1 METMSINRE
10 IAKSATWTVSM
21 RLANRGIGFLSTL
34 ILARLLVPDDFGLV
48 AIATAFVSLVELVNA
63 YSLHIY
69 LVQKKDLADEDL
81 NTAWTFQAMI
91 CTFQAVLLMA
101 LGVPISRFYGN
112 SNLVPIILALAGS
125 LLIAGFKNIGVMYFQ
140 RDMRFQIEFILVN
153 GSKLFSFFVTVGLA
167 FILENYWA
175 LVVGII
181 ANRSAELVLSFI
193 LHPYRPKF
201 QLSAFKKL
209 VSFSKWIYF
218 DNLLVFLGQRGP
230 ELIIGKAAGENT
242 LGLFS
247 VGYDIAMLPTSE
259 MIAPINRAV
268 FPGYVKMN
276 KIDSVELQKGYLSV
290 IGVIALI
297 AMPAAVGIAVTAD
310 VLIPLLLGEKWLHAI
325 PIVQVLAVAGGFAS
339 LSSNAGAVFLSKGK
353 PWFLTWISA
362 LRVVILLPSVW
373 IFIVEVGPVGAAM
386 AYLLT
391 CAVMSIVWFLIL
403 IRVLNL
409 NVRMIAY
416 QLYRPLI
423 AVTGMY
429 FAVQLVKF
437 FLMPVDAT
445 MQIIFAAAVLI
456 LTGFVAFV
464 VVDGSLWLFAGRPLA
479 AEKLVMNLIQGIL
492 SNFMTRMKP
501 NVTKT

>member
-1 METMSINRE
+1 MSINRE
-10 IAKSATWTVSM
+10 IAKSATWTVTM
-21 RLANRGIGFLSTL
+21 RLANRGIGFFSFL
-34 ILARLLVPDDFGLV
+34 ILARLLVPADFGLV
-48 AIATAFVSLVELVNA
+48 TIATAFVSLMELVNA

-81 NTAWTFQAMI
+81 NTAWTFQAII

-101 LGVPISRFYGN
+101 LAVPVGRFYEN
-112 SNLVPIILALAGS
+112 SNLVPIVLALAGS
-125 LLIAGFKNIGVMYFQ
+125 LVIAGFKNIGVMYFQ

-153 GSKLFSFFVTVGLA
+153 GSKLFSFFVTVGFA
-167 FILENYWA
+167 FLLHSYWA
-175 LVVGII
+175 LIIGIV
-181 ANRSAELVLSFI
+181 ASRGAELVLSFI

-201 QLSAFKKL
+201 HLSAFRKL

-247 VGYDIAMLPTSE
+247 AGYEIAMLPTSE

-276 KIDSVELQKGYLSV
+276 EVDSAELKKGYLDV

-310 VLIPLLLGEKWLHAI
+310 VLIPLLLDKNWWSAI
-325 PIVQVLAVAGGFAS
+325 PMLQVLAIAGGFAS

-353 PWFLTWISA
+353 PWILAWLSA
-362 LRVVILLPSVW
+362 LRVGILLPSIW
-373 IFIVEVGPVGAAM
+373 ILIVEMGPVGPAV

-391 CAVMSIVWFLIL
+391 SAVMCIVWFFII

-409 NVRMIAY
+409 SVRLLVN
-416 QLYRPLI
+416 QLYRPLV
-423 AVTGMY
+423 AVTVMY
-429 FAVQLVKF
+429 FTVQLVKV
-437 FLMPVDAT
+437 LSMPVEGT
-445 MQIIFAAAVLI
+445 MQNIFVAAVLI

-464 VVDGSLWLFAGRPLA
+464 VVDGFLWLFAGRPAA
-479 AEKLVMNLIQGIL
+479 AEKLTMNLIQAIS
-492 SNFMTRMKP
+492 SNIMPKKKVS
-501 NVTKT
+501 VTKI